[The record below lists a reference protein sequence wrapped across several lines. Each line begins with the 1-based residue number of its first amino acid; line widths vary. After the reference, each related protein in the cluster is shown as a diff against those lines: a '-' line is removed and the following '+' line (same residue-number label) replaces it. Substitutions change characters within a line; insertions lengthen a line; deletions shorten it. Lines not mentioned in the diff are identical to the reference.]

1 MSVRHIPRTMASQH
15 PDNACLP
22 EWCKN
27 EVIAGDDEVY
37 EVYFDYAVLG
47 CQEAMWDAEG
57 KDIDPHV
64 VRKLFSN
71 HREFFLEKKL
81 GADLFLT
88 LRLPNPSIEV
98 AEKKVFIETLE
109 SIPRHN
115 DIARAVYGE
124 GYEKA
129 LFEVILPFTTCPED
143 LLRVKEIYRKVV
155 VEPTSKWIESSKH
168 LLKEFIGEATPE
180 DVEVIP
186 LFEDLNTLY
195 NCGEIMRRYLN
206 QTKPKYLRVFIAR
219 SDPALN
225 YGFITAVTLAKLALS
240 ECQKVSM
247 ETGIP
252 IYPIIGA
259 GCLPFRGHNSP
270 KNVDGFLDEYRGIW
284 TVTVQSAFRYDYPL
298 EEARQAI
305 SQLNSSL
312 PRNGARIFEKWE
324 VTQLSEI
331 ISKLVNAYQGM
342 IERCM
347 DAVDRVVELVPPRR
361 SRKLHIGLF
370 GYSRMISGR
379 AAPRAI
385 PFVAALYSLGL
396 PPEFIGIKTLRDLD
410 EESFRLLMETC
421 RRLREDLREA
431 GRHVVW
437 DAISIMSEYKEE
449 FSKILGRNF
458 LSEFLPSYL
467 EDLSVAQE
475 NLGIKVGE
483 DSLYYRRY
491 TNAIEN
497 FLIHMIENDTA
508 MARYELVKAATLRRS
523 LG

>member
-1 MSVRHIPRTMASQH
+1 VSGRLIPRTMASQH

-27 EVIAGDDEVY
+27 EVIAGDDEVF

-64 VRKLFSN
+64 VRKLFTN
-71 HREFFLEKKL
+71 HRDFFSEKRL
-81 GADLFLT
+81 GTDVFLT

-115 DIARAVYGE
+115 DIARAMYGE
-124 GYEKA
+124 DFGGA
-129 LFEVILPFTTCPED
+129 LFEVILPFTTAPED

-155 VEPTSKWIESSKH
+155 VEPTCKYIESSGH
-168 LLKEFIGEATPE
+168 LLREFVGDVTPP
-180 DVEVIP
+180 DLEVIP
-186 LFEDLNTLY
+186 LFEDMKTLI
-195 NCGEIMRRYLN
+195 NCGEIMRRYVE
-206 QTKPKYLRVFIAR
+206 KARPSYLRVFIAR

-225 YGFITAVTLAKLALS
+225 YGFITSVLLAKLALS
-240 ECQKVSM
+240 EAEKASIDLGV
-247 ETGIP
+247 P
-252 IYPIIGA
+252 IHPIIGA
-259 GCLPFRGHNSP
+259 GSLPFRGHNSP
-270 KNVDGFLDEYRGIW
+270 RNIDGFVEEYRGIW
-284 TVTVQSAFRYDYPL
+284 TATIQSAFRYDYPID
-298 EEARQAI
+298 EARQAI
-305 SQLNSSL
+305 ACLNATL
-312 PRNGARIFEKWE
+312 PRGRARILEEWEK
-324 VTQLSEI
+324 TQLRQI
-331 ISKLVNAYQGM
+331 IMKLSSTYQKM
-342 IERCM
+342 VEKCM
-347 DAVDRVVELVPPRR
+347 DAVNRVVELVPPRR

-370 GYSRMISGR
+370 GYSRMVSGR

-396 PPEFIGIKTLRDLD
+396 PPEFIGLKAIRDMD
-410 EESFRLLMETC
+410 GDSSDLLMKTFV
-421 RRLREDLREA
+421 RLREDLREA

-437 DAISIMSEYKEE
+437 DAVSILSEYKEE
-449 FSKILGRNF
+449 FSKILGREF

-475 NLGIKVGE
+475 VLGVKVGE
-483 DSLYYRRY
+483 NSLYYRRY

-497 FLIHMIENDTA
+497 FLIYMIENDA
-508 MARYELVKAATLRRS
+508 ANARSELVRAAAMRRS

>member
-1 MSVRHIPRTMASQH
+1 MASQH

-27 EVIAGDDEVY
+27 EVIAGDEEVY

-64 VRKLFSN
+64 VRKLFMN
-71 HREFFLEKKL
+71 HRDFFSEKRL
-81 GADLFLT
+81 GVDIFLT
-88 LRLPNPSIEV
+88 LRLPNPSIEI

-115 DIARAVYGE
+115 DIARTIYGE
-124 GYEKA
+124 EFDRA
-129 LFEVILPFTTCPED
+129 LFEVILPFTTTPED

-155 VEPTSKWIESSKH
+155 VEPAGKYIESCGH
-168 LLKEFIGEATPE
+168 LLREFIGDVTPP

-186 LFEDLNTLY
+186 LFEDMQTLF
-195 NCGEIMRRYLN
+195 NCGEIIRRYIKL
-206 QTKPKYLRVFIAR
+206 TRPSYLRIFIAR

-225 YGFITAVTLAKLALS
+225 YGFITSVLLAKLALS
-240 ECQKVSM
+240 EAEKASIELGV
-247 ETGIP
+247 P
-252 IYPIIGA
+252 IHPIIGA
-259 GCLPFRGHNSP
+259 GSLPFRGHNSP
-270 KNVDGFLDEYRGIW
+270 RNIDGFVEEYRGVW
-284 TVTVQSAFRYDYPL
+284 TATIQSAFRYDYPID
-298 EEARQAI
+298 EARQAI
-305 SQLNSSL
+305 SRLNSLL
-312 PRNGARIFEKWE
+312 PRGGARILEDWE
-324 VTQLSEI
+324 AAKIQQLVM
-331 ISKLVNAYQGM
+331 KLSSMYQKM
-342 IERCM
+342 IEKCM
-347 DAVDRVVELVPPRR
+347 DAVNHVVELVPSRR

-396 PPEFIGIKTLRDLD
+396 PPEFVGLKAIREIDG
-410 EESFRLLMETC
+410 ESFNLLMETFT
-421 RRLREDLREA
+421 RLKGDLREA

-437 DAISIMSEYKEE
+437 DAISILSEYKEE
-449 FSKILGRNF
+449 FSKILGRSF

-475 NLGIKVGE
+475 VLGVKVGE
-483 DSLYYRRY
+483 NSLYYRKY

-497 FLIHMIENDTA
+497 FLIHMIENDTV
-508 MARYELVKAATLRRS
+508 MARSELVKAATMRRS